1 MQTAP
6 ANSRPS
12 TTTTLPVAGII
23 AISAVATL
31 FLFWLIYVHP
41 AADTTA
47 THYTFLPNLN
57 ALLNGLSA
65 LALLI
70 GFYFIKQRRIAAH
83 RASMMTAF
91 VFSSLFLVSYIANH
105 ALHGDQRYPVHDTIY
120 HIYIP
125 LLISHIILAIVALP
139 VVLITFYLSLSGRI
153 PAHRRLARITF
164 PLWLYVS
171 VTGVIVRIML
181 VAAIGRSNERRIGPS
196 HPTRADPKA
205 SRRAERTASPR
216 IPLKSRSTAPSLG
229 SSPRHPFRTT
239 EPISSSKWGG
249 WTLATGIFFAL
260 LTKFALGGIGPQGP
274 HTNSGWMALIVTMM
288 CLPFGFLLFLLGA
301 LKWLRNRRLQR

>member
-6 ANSRPS
+6 ISSRPA
-12 TTTTLPVAGII
+12 TTLPVAGII
-23 AISAVATL
+23 AVSAVATL

-41 AADTTA
+41 ASDTTA
-47 THYTFLPNLN
+47 THYAFLPNLN

-83 RASMMTAF
+83 RASMITAF

-105 ALHGDQRYPVHDTIY
+105 ALHGDQRYPIHDTIY
-120 HIYIP
+120 RIYIP

-139 VVLITFYLSLSGRI
+139 IVLITFYLSLSGRI

-181 VAAIGRSNERRIGPS
+181 VAA
-196 HPTRADPKA
+196 
-205 SRRAERTASPR
+205 
-216 IPLKSRSTAPSLG
+216 
-229 SSPRHPFRTT
+229 
-239 EPISSSKWGG
+239 SK
-249 WTLATGIFFAL
+249 
-260 LTKFALGGIGPQGP
+260 
-274 HTNSGWMALIVTMM
+274 
-288 CLPFGFLLFLLGA
+288 
-301 LKWLRNRRLQR
+301 

>member
-1 MQTAP
+1 M
-6 ANSRPS
+6 
-12 TTTTLPVAGII
+12 AGII
-23 AISAVATL
+23 VVSAIATL

-70 GFYFIKQRRIAAH
+70 GFYFIKHRRIAAH

-105 ALHGDQRYPVHDTIY
+105 ALHGDTRYPVHDTIY

-139 VVLITFYLSLSGRI
+139 IVLITFYLSLSGRI

-171 VTGVIVRIML
+171 ITGVIVRIML
-181 VAAIGRSNERRIGPS
+181 VAA
-196 HPTRADPKA
+196 
-205 SRRAERTASPR
+205 
-216 IPLKSRSTAPSLG
+216 
-229 SSPRHPFRTT
+229 
-239 EPISSSKWGG
+239 
-249 WTLATGIFFAL
+249 
-260 LTKFALGGIGPQGP
+260 TK
-274 HTNSGWMALIVTMM
+274 
-288 CLPFGFLLFLLGA
+288 
-301 LKWLRNRRLQR
+301 

>member
-6 ANSRPS
+6 ARPAS
-12 TTTTLPVAGII
+12 SSTTTLPVAGII
-23 AISAVATL
+23 AVSAVATL

-65 LALLI
+65 VALLI

-91 VFSSLFLVSYIANH
+91 VFSTLFLVSYIANH

-139 VVLITFYLSLSGRI
+139 IVLITFYLSLSGRI

-181 VAAIGRSNERRIGPS
+181 VAAV
-196 HPTRADPKA
+196 K
-205 SRRAERTASPR
+205 
-216 IPLKSRSTAPSLG
+216 
-229 SSPRHPFRTT
+229 
-239 EPISSSKWGG
+239 
-249 WTLATGIFFAL
+249 
-260 LTKFALGGIGPQGP
+260 
-274 HTNSGWMALIVTMM
+274 
-288 CLPFGFLLFLLGA
+288 
-301 LKWLRNRRLQR
+301 